1 MTQSLRVFVNERP
14 VDVPRG
20 ATVRD
25 AVGSFDRG
33 LAELLATESAYVTD
47 ARGLP
52 VDATDAIAE
61 AGAVFRVVVRAQRG
75 PKQLTKEEL
84 RRWPK
89 AELHVHLDGCLRP
102 QTMLE
107 LAKAQGVR
115 LPADTPDALAAAL
128 SVKEAKSLEEYLS
141 KYQYTVAVMQTA
153 AALERIA
160 YEFVIDVAAEN
171 VRYVEVRYSPLLH
184 RPALSLA
191 QAMDAPLAGFHR
203 AQRETGT
210 RVGVIVCGIRSF
222 APADSLELATAAAD
236 YRGAGIVAFDLAGP
250 ERGYPAAAHRQAFAY
265 AAAHGLSC
273 TCHAGEGD
281 GPQQIDEALHVCGAT
296 RIGHGTRLG
305 EDPALLEEVVTRGVP
320 LEMCVTSN
328 VHTHA
333 VAAVAAHPLRRYLEQ
348 GVRVTLNTD
357 GRLMDGITLTDEHF
371 LAHTVLGVTPA
382 ELGRMTLNACEAAFL
397 PESEKVALVARMQS
411 ELDAIQ
417 WKAK

>member
-1 MTQSLRVFVNERP
+1 VIAAPLRVFVNERP
-14 VDVPRG
+14 VEVPRG

-25 AVGSFDRG
+25 AVRSFDRG
-33 LAELLATESAYVTD
+33 LADLLATESAYVTD

-52 VDATDAIAE
+52 VDAGDAISE
-61 AGAVFRVVVRAQRG
+61 AGAVFRVVVSAKRG
-75 PKQLTKEEL
+75 PKRLSKEEL

-102 QTMLE
+102 QTMIE
-107 LAKAQGVR
+107 LARAQGVR

-128 SVKEAKSLEEYLS
+128 SVKDAGSLEEYLV
-141 KYQYTVAVMQTA
+141 KFQYTVAVMQTA
-153 AALERIA
+153 EALERVA
-160 YEFVIDVAAEN
+160 YEFVHDVAAEH

-184 RPALSLA
+184 RPALSLNEA
-191 QAMDAPLAGFHR
+191 IEAPLRGVRR
-203 AQRETGT
+203 AQSETGT
-210 RVGVIVCGIRSF
+210 KVGVIVCAIRSL
-222 APADSLELATAAAD
+222 APAQSLELATAAAD
-236 YRGAGIVAFDLAGP
+236 YRGSGIVAFDLAGP

-265 AAAHGLSC
+265 AAAHGLAC

-281 GPQQIDEALHVCGAT
+281 GPLQIHEALHVCGAT

-305 EDPALLEEVVTRGVP
+305 EDPALLEEVVARGVP

-333 VAAVAAHPLRRYLEQ
+333 VAAVTEHPVRRYLER

-371 LAHTVLGVTPA
+371 LAHTALGVTPA
-382 ELGRMTLNACEAAFL
+382 ELARMTLNACEAAFL
-397 PESEKVALVARMQS
+397 PDSEKVALVARMQN
-411 ELDAIQ
+411 ELDAIR
-417 WKAK
+417 